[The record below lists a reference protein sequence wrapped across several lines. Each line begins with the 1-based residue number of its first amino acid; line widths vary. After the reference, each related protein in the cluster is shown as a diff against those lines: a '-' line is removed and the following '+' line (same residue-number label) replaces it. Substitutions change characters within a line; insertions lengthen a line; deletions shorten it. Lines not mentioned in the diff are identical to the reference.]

1 MPKHRKK
8 SENLQGTNQ
17 KKAAYKRG
25 WQQFPSRLPDLAAE
39 RVENPLLVGAPE
51 RRDKQPLGAIS
62 SEPVDDRLRRQQL
75 QAVDNQI
82 TIRIQ
87 CK

>member
-1 MPKHRKK
+1 MKK
-8 SENLQGTNQ
+8 EI
-17 KKAAYKRG
+17 
-25 WQQFPSRLPDLAAE
+25 FPSRLPDLAAE

-62 SEPVDDRLRRQQL
+62 SEPVDDRLRRKQL
-75 QAVDNQI
+75 QAVNNQI

-87 CK
+87 CKQRERIGLVFAGQFGPF